1 MGCAVDLTNWGR
13 GAMLR
18 LIGRSIRDFRKFSA
32 KLLFFQLL
40 YMLVTSVVILPVT
53 TLLFNRVLRVVGSG
67 SLLNGDVYRIGLSY
81 KGVAGLIL
89 IGLVASFTLLIE
101 LLVLIVLIQQ
111 RFFGKEIAI
120 SDAVL
125 TVLRKTPK
133 LLGFGVFQLLL
144 LLLLLIPFIDSPL
157 SASFYALFN
166 VPIFLN
172 NRVLD
177 ASFTMTAAY
186 ILLLAVL
193 LYTLLRWIFVLHCIV
208 LEDMNLRQ
216 AVRQSHTLTQG
227 RRWRLFGSLLLLN
240 AGIVAATSA
249 VVSALGRIPSWL
261 DLDVLALVSQHYSLT
276 ISTVLAYLL
285 ELLLL
290 PINLFV
296 LTRLYY
302 AFGRLRWI
310 RAKDQLHVS
319 RSGIGRLE
327 NRIVAWWK
335 GLRWKWT
342 AYASG
347 AAIYI
352 ALAVFIGLQANDSL
366 VYAKWN
372 VQIAVHR
379 GDTSKAPEN
388 SLPALNSAIDKGIQF
403 AELDVQMTKDGVAVL
418 NHDSDLRRMTGLRNR
433 IADMNFAEVRQ
444 LSIGIDPNGYP
455 VHIPPLSI
463 VLAEAQGRIKL
474 LLDLKPNGSSS
485 EALAEEV
492 VRLIREAG
500 AEDEVRVQSF
510 DAEALN
516 RIRELAPEIRI
527 GRILYFALGD
537 LSKLDVDFYTI
548 EQVMLTD
555 FFVSQAHAD
564 GREVWVWTVNARRDM
579 KEVLKYPI
587 DGMIT
592 DAPETAQSLVEVD
605 L

>member
-1 MGCAVDLTNWGR
+1 MDLTSLGR

-18 LIGRSIRDFRKFSA
+18 LIGKSIRDFRKYSA
-32 KLLFFQLL
+32 KLLLFQLL
-40 YMLVTSVVILPVT
+40 YMLVTSIVVLPVT
-53 TLLFNRVLRVVGSG
+53 TLLFNRILRVVGSG
-67 SLLNGDVYRIGLSY
+67 SLLNGEVYRIGLSY
-81 KGVAGLIL
+81 KGLTGLIL

-111 RFFGKEIAI
+111 RFFGKEIAL

-157 SASFYALFN
+157 TASFYALFN

-172 NRVLD
+172 NQVLD

-186 ILLLAVL
+186 IVLLAGL

-216 AVRQSHTLTQG
+216 AVRQSHALTQG
-227 RRWRLFGSLLLLN
+227 RRWRLFGSLLLFNGSIL
-240 AGIVAATSA
+240 AVTYT
-249 VVSALGRIPSWL
+249 VVSALGHIPSWL

-302 AFGRLRWI
+302 AFGRLNWI
-310 RAKDQLHVS
+310 RARDQLQVS
-319 RSGIGRLE
+319 HSRIGRVE
-327 NRIVAWWK
+327 MRIIAWWRALK
-335 GLRWKWT
+335 WKRT
-342 AYASG
+342 VYVLG
-347 AAIYI
+347 AAVYI
-352 ALAVFIGLQANDSL
+352 TLAVVIGSRANDSL

-379 GDTSKAPEN
+379 GDTSYAPEN
-388 SLPALNSAIDKGIQF
+388 SLPALLSAMDKGIQV

-418 NHDSDLRRMTGLRNR
+418 NHDSDLRRMAGVRKR
-433 IADMNFAEVRQ
+433 IADMTSAEVSQ
-444 LSIGIDPNGYP
+444 LSIGRDENGYP
-455 VHIPPLSI
+455 VQIPLLSS
-463 VLAEAQGRIKL
+463 VLAETQGKIKL

-492 VRLIREAG
+492 VHLIKEAG
-500 AEDEVRVQSF
+500 MEEEVRVQSF
-510 DAEALN
+510 DGVALG
-516 RIRELAPEIRI
+516 RIRELAPEIKI
-527 GRILYFALGD
+527 GRILFFALGD
-537 LSKLDVDFYTI
+537 LSVLDVDFYTI

-555 FFVSQAHAD
+555 FLINKAHAD
-564 GREVWVWTVNARRDM
+564 GREVWVWTVNTRRDM

>member
-1 MGCAVDLTNWGR
+1 
-13 GAMLR
+13 MLR
-18 LIGRSIRDFRKFSA
+18 LIGRSIRDFRKYSA
-32 KLLFFQLL
+32 KLLLFQLL

-67 SLLNGDVYRIGLSY
+67 SLLNGEVYRIGLSY

-89 IGLVASFTLLIE
+89 IGLVASFTLLIQ

-120 SDAVL
+120 TDAVL
-125 TVLRKTPK
+125 TVLRKTPR

-144 LLLLLIPFIDSPL
+144 LLLLLIPFLDSPL
-157 SASFYALFN
+157 TASFYALFN

-186 ILLLAVL
+186 IVLLAGL

-216 AVRQSHTLTQG
+216 AVRQSHVLTQG
-227 RRWRLFGSLLLLN
+227 RRWRLFGSLLLFNGAVL
-240 AGIVAATSA
+240 GATSA
-249 VVSALGRIPSWL
+249 VVSALGHIPSWL
-261 DLDVLALVSQHYSLT
+261 NLDVLALVSQHYSLT
-276 ISTVLAYLL
+276 VSTVLAYLL

-310 RAKDQLHVS
+310 RARDQLQVS
-319 RSGIGRLE
+319 RSRIGHIEKGI
-327 NRIVAWWK
+327 VVWWR
-335 GLRWKWT
+335 GLKWRRT
-342 AYASG
+342 AYVLG

-352 ALAVFIGLQANDSL
+352 SLAVLIGLQANDSL

-372 VQIAVHR
+372 VQIAAHR
-379 GDTSKAPEN
+379 GDTSNAPEN
-388 SLPALNSAIDKGIQF
+388 SVPALISAIDKGVQV

-418 NHDSDLRRMTGLRNR
+418 NHDSDLRRMTGVRRR
-433 IADMNFAEVRQ
+433 IADMTFAEVRQ
-444 LSIGIDPNGYP
+444 LSIGLDANGYP
-455 VHIPPLSI
+455 VHIPMLSS

-474 LLDLKPNGSSS
+474 LLDLKPNGAFS

-492 VRLIREAG
+492 VRLIKEAG
-500 AEDEVRVQSF
+500 MEEEVRVQSF
-510 DAEALN
+510 DGVALS
-516 RIRELAPEIRI
+516 RIRELAPEIKI
-527 GRILYFALGD
+527 GRILFFALGD
-537 LSKLDVDFYTI
+537 LSVLDVDFYTI
-548 EQVMLTD
+548 EQIMLTD
-555 FFVSQAHAD
+555 FLINKAHAD
-564 GREVWVWTVNARRDM
+564 GREVWVWTVNTRRDM

-592 DAPETAQSLVEVD
+592 DIPETAQSLVEVD

>member
-1 MGCAVDLTNWGR
+1 
-13 GAMLR
+13 MLK
-18 LIGRSIRDFRKFSA
+18 LIGRSIRDFRKYSA
-32 KLLFFQLL
+32 KLLLFQLL
-40 YMLVTSVVILPVT
+40 YMLATSIFILPVT

-67 SLLNGDVYRIGLSY
+67 SLLNGEIYQLGLDY
-81 KGVAGLIL
+81 KGVIGLIL

-120 SDAVL
+120 SDALL

-157 SASFYALFN
+157 TASFYALFN

-172 NRVLD
+172 NQVLD
-177 ASFTMTAAY
+177 ASYTMTAAY
-186 ILLLAVL
+186 LVLLAGL
-193 LYTLLRWIFVLHCIV
+193 LYMLLRWIFVLHCIV

-216 AVRQSHTLTQG
+216 AVRQSHALTKG
-227 RRWRLFGSLLLLN
+227 RRWRLFGSLLLFNGTVL
-240 AGIVAATSA
+240 GIFSA
-249 VVSALGRIPSWL
+249 LVSALGHIPSWL

-276 ISTVLAYLL
+276 VSTVLAYLL

-302 AFGRLRWI
+302 VFSRLKWI
-310 RAKDQLHVS
+310 RARDQLQVS
-319 RSGIGRLE
+319 RSRFGRIE
-327 NRIVAWWK
+327 KRIVVWWK
-335 GLRWKWT
+335 RLKWKRT
-342 AYASG
+342 AYVL
-347 AAIYI
+347 AAAVYI
-352 ALAVFIGLQANDSL
+352 TLAVFIGLRANDSL

-379 GDTSKAPEN
+379 GDTSNAPEN
-388 SLPALNSAIDKGIQF
+388 SLPALISAIEKGVQVV
-403 AELDVQMTKDGVAVL
+403 EVDVQMTKDGVAVL
-418 NHDSDLRRMTGLRNR
+418 NHDSDLRRMTGLRKR
-433 IADMNFAEVRQ
+433 VADMSFREVQQ
-444 LSIGIDPNGYP
+444 LSLGFDLNGYP
-455 VHIPPLSI
+455 IHIPSLSS
-463 VLAEAQGRIKL
+463 VLAEAHGRIKL

-485 EALAEEV
+485 DALAEEV
-492 VRLIREAG
+492 VRLIKEAG
-500 AEDEVRVQSF
+500 AEEEVRVQSF
-510 DAEALN
+510 DGEALG
-516 RIRELAPEIRI
+516 RIRELAPEIKI
-527 GRILYFALGD
+527 GRILFFALGD

-555 FFVSQAHAD
+555 FLVDQAHAD
-564 GREVWVWTVNARRDM
+564 GREVWVWTVNTRRDM

-592 DAPETAQSLVEVD
+592 DYPETAQSMVEVD

>member
-1 MGCAVDLTNWGR
+1 
-13 GAMLR
+13 MLR
-18 LIGRSIRDFRKFSA
+18 LIGRSIRDFRKYSA
-32 KLLFFQLL
+32 KLLLFQLL

-67 SLLNGDVYRIGLSY
+67 SLLNGEVYRLGLSY
-81 KGVAGLIL
+81 KGLAGLSL
-89 IGLVASFTLLIE
+89 IGMVASFTLLIQ

-120 SDAVL
+120 ADAVL

-133 LLGFGVFQLLL
+133 LFGFGVFQLLL
-144 LLLLLIPFIDSPL
+144 LLLLLIPFLDSPL
-157 SASFYALFN
+157 TASFYALFN

-172 NRVLD
+172 NQVLD

-186 ILLLAVL
+186 IVLLAGL

-216 AVRQSHTLTQG
+216 AVRQSHILTQG
-227 RRWRLFGSLLLLN
+227 RRWRLFGSLLLFNGAVL
-240 AGIVAATSA
+240 GGTSA
-249 VVSALGRIPSWL
+249 VVSALGHIPTWL
-261 DLDVLALVSQHYSLT
+261 NLDVLALVSQHYSLT
-276 ISTVLAYLL
+276 VSTVLAYLL

-310 RAKDQLHVS
+310 RAKDQLQVS
-319 RSGIGRLE
+319 RSRLGRIE
-327 NRIVAWWK
+327 KRVVVWWR
-335 GLRWKWT
+335 GLKWKRT
-342 AYASG
+342 AYALG

-352 ALAVFIGLQANDSL
+352 SLAVLIGLRANDSL

-372 VQIAVHR
+372 VQIAAHR
-379 GDTSKAPEN
+379 GDTSNAPEN
-388 SLPALNSAIDKGIQF
+388 SVPALISAIDKGIQV

-418 NHDSDLRRMTGLRNR
+418 NHDSDLRRMTGVRKR
-433 IADMNFAEVRQ
+433 IADMTFAEVRQ
-444 LSIGIDPNGYP
+444 LSIGRDANGYP
-455 VHIPPLSI
+455 VHIPLLSS

-492 VRLIREAG
+492 VRLIKEAG
-500 AEDEVRVQSF
+500 MEEEVRVQSF
-510 DAEALN
+510 DGVALS
-516 RIRELAPEIRI
+516 RIRELAPEIKI
-527 GRILYFALGD
+527 GRILFFALGD
-537 LSKLDVDFYTI
+537 LSALDVDFYTI
-548 EQVMLTD
+548 EQIMLTD
-555 FFVSQAHAD
+555 FLLNKAHAD
-564 GREVWVWTVNARRDM
+564 GREVWVWTVNTRRDM

-592 DAPETAQSLVEVD
+592 DIPETAQSLVEVD